1 MTTPADPSYTWLGAD
16 LDLDAYLARI
26 GFIGERTPTLA
37 TLRALVR
44 AHTTTI
50 PFENLEIILGRG
62 IPLDLEALQDKLIR
76 QRRGGYC
83 YENVGLFAA
92 ALERLGYEFTAMS
105 GRVSQGATN
114 LRPATH
120 ALLRVRAA
128 DDDRVWLCDVGF
140 GRGPLEPVE
149 LAPDRGE
156 FGAGAWRFRLERTYD
171 AVGGELWTLYQFG
184 KDGWVDRHT
193 FTATP
198 QYRIDFAVGNHYV
211 STSTRSP
218 FATRPFVQR
227 FHAEAHHQLDGTTWT
242 TSYPDGSEDM
252 RELEV
257 AELPKVLAEVF
268 DIELDAADA
277 AQLARALSGPAFGV
291 SPE

>member
-1 MTTPADPSYTWLGAD
+1 MNTPADPTYTWLGAE
-16 LDLDAYLARI
+16 LDLDAYLDRI
-26 GFIGERTPTLA
+26 GFTGARTPTLE

-62 IPLDLEALQDKLIR
+62 IPLESEALQDKLIR
-76 QRRGGYC
+76 RRRGGYC

-92 ALERLGYEFTAMS
+92 ALERLGFEFTAMS
-105 GRVSQGATN
+105 GRVTLGATG

-120 ALLRVRAA
+120 ALLRVKAA
-128 DDDRVWLCDVGF
+128 DDDRLWLCDVGF
-140 GRGPLEPVE
+140 GWGPLEPIE

-156 FGAGAWRFRLERTYD
+156 FAAGAWRFRLERTTD

-193 FTATP
+193 FAITP
-198 QYRIDFAVGNHYV
+198 QYRVDFAVGNHYV
-211 STSTRSP
+211 STAARSP
-218 FATRPFVQR
+218 FTLRPFVQR
-227 FHAEAHHQLDGTTWT
+227 FLPDVHHQIDGTTWT
-242 TSYPDGSEDM
+242 THRPDGSEEV

-277 AQLARALSGPAFGV
+277 ARLVRAEWPAAV
-291 SPE
+291 KSS

>member
-1 MTTPADPSYTWLGAD
+1 MTTPVDPTYTWAGEE

-26 GFIGERTPTLA
+26 GFTGARTPTLA
-37 TLRALVR
+37 TLRELVR
-44 AHTTTI
+44 AHTTTF

-62 IPLDLEALQDKLIR
+62 VPLDLESLQDKMIR
-76 QRRGGYC
+76 RRRGGYC

-92 ALERLGYEFTAMS
+92 ALERIGFEFTAMS
-105 GRVSQGATN
+105 GRVTRGASN

-120 ALLRVRAA
+120 ALLRVKAS
-128 DDDRVWLCDVGF
+128 DDDRIWLCDVGF
-140 GRGPLEPVE
+140 GWGPLEPVE

-156 FGAGAWRFRLERTYD
+156 FSAGAWRFRLGLESD

-184 KDGWVDRHT
+184 KDGFVDRHT
-193 FTATP
+193 FASTP

-218 FATRPFVQR
+218 FTTRPFVQR
-227 FHAEAHHQLDGTTWT
+227 FLPEVQHTLDGTTWT
-242 TSYPDGSEDM
+242 TNYPDGTDDT

-268 DIELDAADA
+268 DVELDGADA
-277 AQLARALSGPAFGV
+277 AQLVRAQWPAAV
-291 SPE
+291 KSS